1 MLKTRCFNCNTTTTK
16 KKSFKVVTNTDE
28 GKTELI
34 LCEECGKN
42 FDVMVKEYEELFDER
57 PNSV

>member
-57 PNSV
+57 T

>member
-1 MLKTRCFNCNTTTTK
+1 MLKTRCSNCDIATTK
-16 KKSFKVVTNTDE
+16 KKSFKVVMNTDE

-42 FDVMVKEYEELFDER
+42 FNVMVKEYEELFGER
-57 PNSV
+57 S